1 MCERE
6 LLVGNVREREGER
19 GHYRQM
25 TVFVHHIVMIVWV
38 HTHIIINMSA
48 CFVVCHHPDIT
59 VPVDWV

>member
-1 MCERE
+1 MYQSEGISNVCERE

-38 HTHIIINMSA
+38 HTHIICLHVLLCA
-48 CFVVCHHPDIT
+48 IT
-59 VPVDWV
+59 RI